1 MKMVAKSISEKETKK
16 LKLEIS
22 LIKGFTE
29 AYDTEGESLQDY
41 INRFIIQNSLGVY

>member
-16 LKLEIS
+16 LKLEI
-22 LIKGFTE
+22 IKGFTE

-41 INRFIIQNSLGVY
+41 INRFIIQNSVGVY